1 MSLVSNI
8 TGMIVS
14 PGQTIEKIAE
24 KPYIEEAVL
33 IVGIVAILSGIS
45 AYIMSKI
52 IIYEFGDIG
61 GTETDL
67 SNTITPI
74 LTIVIPIVG
83 TMIVWVI
90 ATGVVHLISV
100 ALGGEG
106 KFTQMLVIYG
116 YAYIPIL
123 IGVVISMV
131 LMMFIEPITIS
142 LTDLS
147 QDFTGGL
154 DSNPY
159 YQGLNIIGYL
169 MSLWSIGLL
178 FMGVKYVHTLTS
190 GKALIAVSIPIL
202 FLIGKIIATLFSK
215 LLLNMFV

>member
-1 MSLVSNI
+1 MSMVSNI
-8 TGMIVS
+8 TGIIAS

-24 KPYIEEAVL
+24 KPYIEEAIL
-33 IVGIVAILSGIS
+33 IVGIVAILSGIN
-45 AYIMSKI
+45 AYIFSKI
-52 IIYEFGDIG
+52 IIYDYGDIDL
-61 GTETDL
+61 TDNYII
-67 SNTITPI
+67 NTITPI
-74 LTIVIPIVG
+74 LTIVMPIVV
-83 TMIVWVI
+83 TMIVWLI

-106 KFTQMLVIYG
+106 NFTQMLVIYG

-123 IGVVISMV
+123 IGGVVSIV

-159 YQGLNIIGYL
+159 YQGLSIISYL

-202 FLIGKIIATLFSK
+202 FLIGSIIATLFSK
-215 LLLNMFV
+215 DLMNMFV

>member
-1 MSLVSNI
+1 MSMISNI
-8 TGMIVS
+8 TGIIIS

-33 IVGIVAILSGIS
+33 IMGIVAILSGINV
-45 AYIMSKI
+45 YIMSKI
-52 IIYEFGDIG
+52 IIYDYGDIDL
-61 GTETDL
+61 TENFVT
-67 SNTITPI
+67 NTIIPI
-74 LTIVIPIVG
+74 FTIVMPIVV
-83 TMIVWVI
+83 TMIIWVI

-106 KFTQMLVIYG
+106 NFTQMLVIYG
-116 YAYIPIL
+116 YAYIPSL
-123 IGVVISMV
+123 IGGVIGIV

-142 LTDLS
+142 LTNFS

-154 DSNPY
+154 NSNPY
-159 YQGLNIIGYL
+159 YQGYTIISYL

-202 FLIGKIIATLFSK
+202 FLIIGIIGTLFSK
-215 LLLNMFV
+215 SLMNMFV